1 MFQTIDG
8 MPEGV
13 IAIRG
18 VGRVTADGY
27 RAVLVPAIERAT
39 SERRKVRLYLELGEG
54 FEGYDASAV
63 LADTTVGI
71 GHLGSFERIA
81 VVTDTDWLRGA
92 VHLFGPLIPGEAR
105 VFSNAEWPAARD
117 WISAPEDVVVP
128 TPRGQPAPPKGL
140 LGFLLG
146 LPRYLFRAHLGV
158 LLGHRFLLL
167 VHVGRRTG
175 QRHETPLEVVRYEP
189 ASHEAVVAAAWGRK
203 TQWLHNVEAG
213 LAREV
218 WISRERYRPTYRLLD
233 VEEAASTLQRYEEH
247 SGLPKALIRA
257 VLSRALG
264 WRYDG
269 SAQARQRAVEQM
281 TLLGLRPAQRV
292 GQSAAARE

>member
-1 MFQTIDG
+1 MFSILDG
-8 MPEGV
+8 MPDGIV
-13 IAIRG
+13 AVRG
-18 VGRVTADGY
+18 VGRVTADDY
-27 RAVLVPAIERAT
+27 RAVLTPAIEQAT
-39 SERRKVRLYLELGEG
+39 SGGRKARLYLELGEG
-54 FEGYDASAV
+54 FEGYDAGAV
-63 LADTTVGI
+63 FADTKVGM

-81 VVTDTDWLRGA
+81 VVTDKDWLRGA

-105 VFSNAEWPAARD
+105 VFSIAEGPAARD
-117 WISAPEDVVVP
+117 WISARVDVAVP
-128 TPRGQPAPPKGL
+128 KPSVQPAPPKGVA
-140 LGFLLG
+140 GFLLG
-146 LPRYLFRAHLGV
+146 LPRYLYRAHLGV
-158 LLGHRFLLL
+158 LFGHRFLLL
-167 VHVGRRTG
+167 VHEGRRTG
-175 QRHETPLEVVRYEP
+175 RRHETPLEVIRYDP
-189 ASHEAVVAAAWGRK
+189 VSHEVVVAAAWGRK

-247 SGLPKALIRA
+247 SGLPKALVRA
-257 VLSRALG
+257 VLSRSLG

-292 GQSAAARE
+292 DETAAARQ